1 MTAETTD
8 KARRAAERAT
18 KAEEAAEAARLAE
31 EAAARAREA
40 ARLAQIAAEAAAAE
54 AEAEPEAE
62 VEPEAARSAET
73 PSGDGEAPQGSA
85 APIEGAADGSAP
97 PEAASAAAETSAE
110 TSKIDLRR
118 PTGAE
123 AGEPSKEATLASV
136 AESTESTASPESAKT
151 GTVLDESGGD
161 GAEEGAP
168 KRRRVRV
175 PRVRAE
181 GRGSGALRSGTLVV
195 VLVGLVLALG
205 GATTMLALKVR
216 DQKATETASRQ
227 GLFAASRAAQALS
240 SYDYRSLDSDL
251 KAGAAMTTGRLR
263 GEFEKLA
270 ETLKTLAPRERAVSS
285 TTVMKAGVVSASPDR
300 VVALVY
306 ANRTSQTASDKQQRL
321 PEPLRIRLTMVKE
334 RGKWLASE
342 LAVIS

>member
-8 KARRAAERAT
+8 KARRAAEQAT

-31 EAAARAREA
+31 EAAAKAREA
-40 ARLAQIAAEAAAAE
+40 ARLAQIAAEAAAAD
-54 AEAEPEAE
+54 AETDPEPEP
-62 VEPEAARSAET
+62 EPEAAPEPESKSEPEAVPESEAAKSSETRSR
-73 PSGDGEAPQGSA
+73 DGEAP
-85 APIEGAADGSAP
+85 EGATGTAEDAADVSAP
-97 PEAASAAAETSAE
+97 PEAASAPDETAEDAAAEGE
-110 TSKIDLRR
+110 EG
-118 PTGAE
+118 GAE
-123 AGEPSKEATLASV
+123 D
-136 AESTESTASPESAKT
+136 TE
-151 GTVLDESGGD
+151 D
-161 GAEEGAP
+161 AP
-168 KRRRVRV
+168 KRKRARTPKV
-175 PRVRAE
+175 PAAGTE
-181 GRGSGALRSGTLVV
+181 SRGVGALRSWTLVV

-251 KAGAAMTTGRLR
+251 KAGAEMTTGRLR

-270 ETLKTLAPRERAVSS
+270 ETLRTLAPRERAVSS
-285 TTVMKAGVVSASPDR
+285 TTVMKAGVVSASRDK

-306 ANRTSQTASDKQQRL
+306 ANRSSQTSSDKQQRL
-321 PEPLRIRLTMVKE
+321 PEPLRIRLTMVKKQ
-334 RGKWLASE
+334 GKWLASE